1 MYISSVLNSSRLLA
15 HIRHSLWNRE
25 WNDSYKW
32 WLFWTSPRGDICLF
46 FSSFLFFCDSFLFFT
61 FSSFFQVWIVCDVNF
76 RFNAFHK
83 KCNFSA
89 RTCFFVIF
97 IRFILVV
104 YCWLHIHSLGAK
116 PARVSGTIS
125 TIRDREKRN
134 YVHWEKVSRR
144 KE

>member
-1 MYISSVLNSSRLLA
+1 MYISSVLNSSRLLV

-46 FSSFLFFCDSFLFFT
+46 FFLSFLLRFFFVFHFFFFFFKFELFVTLIFVSTLFITNAIFQRALVFSSFLFASFWF
-61 FSSFFQVWIVCDVNF
+61 
-76 RFNAFHK
+76 
-83 KCNFSA
+83 
-89 RTCFFVIF
+89 
-97 IRFILVV
+97 V

-125 TIRDREKRN
+125 TIRDREERN